1 MTRVR
6 IPQGA
11 GFFFFVTLLS
21 LTFPRSRFIIFYL
34 TVASQPSLCQRQPSN
49 VWKSYKIICKATQV
63 EFQYALPRRIFRDNW
78 RRFFS
83 TNCVLCVRNRFLYFL
98 KLILTNRVEA
108 AAEETHLER
117 NQQLVPKAVN
127 FFEEILSLCPTV
139 AWCTQRKTI
148 GNYAN
153 GQFP

>member
-1 MTRVR
+1 M
-6 IPQGA
+6 
-11 GFFFFVTLLS
+11 
-21 LTFPRSRFIIFYL
+21 
-34 TVASQPSLCQRQPSN
+34 
-49 VWKSYKIICKATQV
+49 CKATQV

-78 RRFFS
+78 RICFS
-83 TNCVLCVRNRFLYFL
+83 ANCVLCVRNRFLYFL

-139 AWCTQRKTI
+139 AWCTQTPTGVCLKECASKWFDQHQWD
-148 GNYAN
+148 GNSGTYN
-153 GQFP
+153 FCIKIQFLLSLLGKPK